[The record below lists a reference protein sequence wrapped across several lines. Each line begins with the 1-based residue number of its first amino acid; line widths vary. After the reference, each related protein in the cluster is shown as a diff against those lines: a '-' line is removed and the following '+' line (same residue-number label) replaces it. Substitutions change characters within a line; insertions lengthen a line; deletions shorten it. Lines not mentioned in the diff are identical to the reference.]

1 MLNHYDYFIALA
13 EERSISKA
21 AERLF
26 ISHQCLSKYLKNL
39 EQSYQ
44 IALFERKPHFQ
55 LTEAGKA
62 YLDML
67 RQVQLLEKNTENR
80 MADIRHSQEGLI
92 RFGTTEGRYRVLI
105 PQLISRYQKLYP
117 DVRLETYCATTN
129 ELYERLEANQLDL
142 VLLNFRDRHAARF
155 ETQTL
160 LQETMYLVA
169 SDGLLA
175 KYFPESYPECL
186 ETFRGGV
193 DLAEFEQRRVPFVQT
208 PVGFNSRDAVDELC
222 RRRGISLTLMLEMSQ
237 PDIHFLLC
245 ASSCVASFCYS
256 MYLPYVQTV
265 GSLAGNDHLNVF
277 PVQGL
282 KAVND
287 VILAMP
293 KGKILPAYGKGL
305 IRLLRSVCKE
315 YETGAKEPRRR

>member
-222 RRRGISLTLMLEMSQ
+222 RRRGIPHPDVGNVSAGHPFPPLRQQLCGQLLLFHVSAVRADRRLPRGQRSSQ
-237 PDIHFLLC
+237 RISGPGTESRERRDPRH
-245 ASSCVASFCYS
+245 A
-256 MYLPYVQTV
+256 
-265 GSLAGNDHLNVF
+265 
-277 PVQGL
+277 QGQDPSRL
-282 KAVND
+282 REGADTPAAV
-287 VILAMP
+287 
-293 KGKILPAYGKGL
+293 
-305 IRLLRSVCKE
+305 RLQ
-315 YETGAKEPRRR
+315 GI